1 MGGRVQA
8 ALLALGML
16 CCVEARPSPSK
27 PTATY
32 PPGRPALLADLGDAR
47 LTAQVQR
54 VIESMDGTGRPPQDV
69 AQGGRRHGPKGVFA
83 NAQGRLPARPPGYY
97 RESDV
102 WPRGPGGRGA
112 QRLVFG
118 EAGEVFYTAD
128 HYATFVRLR

>member
-1 MGGRVQA
+1 MGGRAAA
-8 ALLALGML
+8 ALLAALTL
-16 CCVEARPSPSK
+16 WCVEARPSPSK
-27 PTATY
+27 PTTASAA
-32 PPGRPALLADLGDAR
+32 GRALLVDLGDAR
-47 LTAQVQR
+47 LTAQVQS
-54 VIESMDGTGRPPQDV
+54 VIESMDRTGRPPEDV

-118 EAGEVFYTAD
+118 REAEVYYTAD